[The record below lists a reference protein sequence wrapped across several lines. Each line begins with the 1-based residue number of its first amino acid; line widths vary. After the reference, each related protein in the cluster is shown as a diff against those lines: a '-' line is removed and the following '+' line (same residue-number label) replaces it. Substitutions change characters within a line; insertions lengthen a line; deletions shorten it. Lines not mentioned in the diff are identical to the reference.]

1 MLSREEIIERLED
14 IEIEKLE
21 LLEELEIRDE
31 EVVLIERV
39 DTGPLLTFPQHR
51 IL

>member
-31 EVVLIERV
+31 EE
-39 DTGPLLTFPQHR
+39 LLLNEKPEVSG
-51 IL
+51 L